1 MCFTCDAC
9 YIDICFAQS
18 TQVAPVWLPFSNV
31 TLTHLS
37 MPASNACIVNRHCH
51 CHRVFS
57 PLAAPALQTVL
68 ALGLDF
74 INSLN
79 QLALSIAI
87 VIVSFLLWLLLPC
100 RWCWPWGW
108 TSSTLWIN
116 THCRLLLSSCLF
128 SLGCS
133 PCPADGAGLGVG
145 LHQLFESTGVWWCS
159 YWESFLFQW
168 LAYGTRNLWQ

>member
-1 MCFTCDAC
+1 
-9 YIDICFAQS
+9 
-18 TQVAPVWLPFSNV
+18 
-31 TLTHLS
+31 

-108 TSSTLWIN
+108 TSSTL
-116 THCRLLLSSCLF
+116 
-128 SLGCS
+128 
-133 PCPADGAGLGVG
+133 
-145 LHQLFESTGVWWCS
+145 
-159 YWESFLFQW
+159 
-168 LAYGTRNLWQ
+168 